1 MNSNCI
7 ITDIQHLDRVAT
19 RIVDQNLRAAGITS
33 NQYILLREIGRSPGI
48 AAVDLTKVLDIEK
61 STLSRNLQRLI
72 GDGLIAV
79 DAPVGREGRAIN
91 LTTEGERTLRQAHKR
106 WLAGAAEVAE
116 LISATAAAAIANA
129 SQKIAGALEV

>member
-19 RIVDQNLRAAGITS
+19 RIVDQSLRAAGITS

-116 LISATAAAAIANA
+116 LIGAAAASAIANA